1 MAFFEIQRSSEGLFK
16 DRGSKFLAFAFF
28 VSSKEEVNENLQ
40 ALRKKY
46 FDARHH
52 CYAYR
57 LGKEAQFSFA
67 DDDGEPAHSA
77 GTPILNVIRSKELT
91 NILIVVIR
99 YFGGTLLGVR
109 GLIDAYKMAS
119 EEALSQNVWA
129 EIIPI
134 YKFKI
139 AFPYEKTSEVNRILH
154 RYQPIMIHA
163 DYTDTCVQMLQVKA
177 ELGAKVKADLIASF
191 IEVEDLEE
199 EG

>member
-1 MAFFEIQRSSEGLFK
+1 MAFFEIQRSSEGFYK

-28 VSSKEEVNENLQ
+28 VTSQEEITQNLL

-57 LGKEAQFSFA
+57 LGKEARISFA

-77 GTPILNVIRSKELT
+77 GTPILNTIRSKELT

-109 GLIDAYKMAS
+109 GLIDAYKNAC
-119 EEALSQNVWA
+119 EDALSQNVWA

-134 YKFKI
+134 YRFRI
-139 AFPYEKTSEVNRILH
+139 TFPYEKTSEVNRILH
-154 RYQPIMIHA
+154 RYQPIMINA
-163 DYTDTCVQMLQVKA
+163 DYTDICVQMLQVKA
-177 ELGAKVKADLIASF
+177 ELGGKVKADLIASL
-191 IEVEDLEE
+191 IEVDDLAEE
-199 EG
+199 

>member
-28 VSSKEEVNENLQ
+28 VTSQEEITQNLL

-57 LGKEAQFSFA
+57 LGKEAQISFA

-77 GTPILNVIRSKELT
+77 GTPILNTIRSKELT

-109 GLIDAYKMAS
+109 GLIDAYKNAC
-119 EEALSQNVWA
+119 EDALSQNVWA

-139 AFPYEKTSEVNRILH
+139 TFPYEKTSEVNRILH
-154 RYQPIMIHA
+154 RYQPVIINA
-163 DYTDTCVQMLQVKA
+163 DYTDICVQMLQVKA
-177 ELGAKVKADLIASF
+177 ELGSKVKADLIASL
-191 IEVEDLEE
+191 IEVDDLVEE
-199 EG
+199 